1 MLISK
6 QTPLVLASASPRR
19 RELLEL
25 AGVPLQVRE
34 SRIAE
39 EAVLGETAEDFTRRI
54 ARRKAESVAAACEA
68 GRVVLGADTTV
79 VLDGEVLQK
88 PGGEAEAKAMLR
100 RLSGRSHRVLT
111 AVCVLCSGSP
121 ERGELLESSEVTFR
135 ELSDT
140 LIAGYVATGEP
151 MDKAGAY
158 GIQGRAAML
167 VRSVRGSY
175 TNVVG
180 LPLCETMLLLER
192 LGAFRAFGGSDS

>member
-6 QTPLVLASASPRR
+6 QNPLVLASASPRR

-39 EAVLGETAEDFTRRI
+39 EAVPGETAEDFTRRI
-54 ARRKAESVAAACEA
+54 ARHKAESVAAACEA
-68 GRVVLGADTTV
+68 GRFVLGADTTV

-88 PGGEAEAKAMLR
+88 PGDEAEAKAMLR

-111 AVCVLCSGSP
+111 AVCVLGSGSS

-140 LIAGYVATGEP
+140 MIAGYVATGEP

-180 LPLCETMLLLER
+180 LPLCETMMLLER
-192 LGAFRAFGGSDS
+192 LGAFRPFSGSDS